1 MIACL
6 QPADYEAVDTQI
18 REMDAAEG
26 SGNAAFS
33 PLEPLTLE
41 ALRQARKLMLRTLLH
56 NRSVRPD
63 LHTHVLFYGVCRGGM
78 QELTAMLM
86 SAVTEFAQLRLLR
99 EISAAAAEAA
109 AGAPA
114 AGAPAIAAQ
123 AVGAPPSPAA
133 VARIE
138 EARRGGM
145 SPAAL
150 AELIAAHVP
159 ARCKAAGASVSAE
172 DQRWL
177 RAVFQ
182 QSSFAEVGDRTYP

>member
-6 QPADYEAVDTQI
+6 QPEDYEAVDSQI

-41 ALRQARKLMLRTLLH
+41 ALRQARTLMQRTLLH

-63 LHTHVLFYGVCRGGM
+63 LHTHVLFYGVGRGGV

-86 SAVTEFAQLRLLR
+86 PTVGEFAQLRLLR

-114 AGAPAIAAQ
+114 SAAQ
-123 AVGAPPSPAA
+123 GDGAPPSPAA
-133 VARIE
+133 AARIE